1 MGIVRII
8 FSSSSPPF
16 TLTLHS
22 RPSLCSSPPSLCSL
36 PTYVPHLQ
44 AKKKKQTK
52 KVLRPLGTQV
62 AVQQKPKE
70 SKPVASDKTIKEV
83 ATHIKTYTQP
93 LVSHS
98 FHTCTYVC
106 PVSSCLVNCTLTDST
121 WKDCS
126 MTKVSLVDVQYM
138 HMLCLLVCVLCT
150 TVSHP
155 LLITSPPSPLTHPT
169 PSSTP

>member
-16 TLTLHS
+16 ILTL
-22 RPSLCSSPPSLCSL
+22 LTPPSLCSFPSL
-36 PTYVPHLQ
+36 PLLSPYLRTSQ